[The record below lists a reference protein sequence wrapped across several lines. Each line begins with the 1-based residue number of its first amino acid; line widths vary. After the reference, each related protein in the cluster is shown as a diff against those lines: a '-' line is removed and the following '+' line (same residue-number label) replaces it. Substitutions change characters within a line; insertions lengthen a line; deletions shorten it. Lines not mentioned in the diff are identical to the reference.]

1 MSASRRISW
10 ELNGKVVLVTG
21 AGRGQGAEHTRR
33 LAELGA
39 RVVAA
44 DLDVARVE
52 AIVTELPTAAVATA
66 LDVRRAG
73 DWSAAVDLVRERFGR
88 LDVLVNNAGVA
99 PRAPLSELSEEELR
113 FVLDVDLI
121 GAILG
126 MRAVLPLMR
135 EHGGSIVNIAS
146 TAGMTGYAGGLAYA
160 AAKWGLR
167 GATRSAAKELGPLG
181 IRVNAICP
189 GAIDTAMVSEA
200 TRAGGGAVANLPI
213 ARVGRPDEV
222 SALVAFLASDASS
235 YCTGQDFVV
244 DGGALA

>member
-1 MSASRRISW
+1 M
-10 ELNGKVVLVTG
+10 TG

-52 AIVTELPTAAVATA
+52 AIVAELPTVAVATA

-235 YCTGQDFVV
+235 YCTGQDFVI

>member
-1 MSASRRISW
+1 M
-10 ELNGKVVLVTG
+10 TG
-21 AGRGQGAEHTRR
+21 AARGQGAEHTRR

-52 AIVTELPTAAVATA
+52 AIVAELPTAAVATA

>member
-52 AIVTELPTAAVATA
+52 AIVAELPTAAVATA

-235 YCTGQDFVV
+235 YCTGQDFVI

>member
-21 AGRGQGAEHTRR
+21 AARGQGAEHTRR

-52 AIVTELPTAAVATA
+52 AIVAELPTAAVATA

>member
-1 MSASRRISW
+1 MTRTSL
-10 ELNGKVVLVTG
+10 ELTGKVVLITG
-21 AGRGQGAEHTRR
+21 AGRGQGAEHARR
-33 LAELGA
+33 LAGLGA
-39 RVVAA
+39 RVVLA
-44 DLDVARVE
+44 DLDRAEVE
-52 AIVTELPTAAVATA
+52 AVAAELPAAAAVV
-66 LDVRRAG
+66 LDVRRAA
-73 DWSAAVDLVRERFGR
+73 DWRSAVASTRERFGR

-99 PRAPLSELSEEELR
+99 PRAPLAALTEEELR
-113 FVLDVDLI
+113 FVLDVNLI
-121 GAILG
+121 GAVLG
-126 MRAVLPLMR
+126 MQAVLPLMR
-135 EHGGSIVNIAS
+135 EHGGSIINIAS

-167 GATRSAAKELGPLG
+167 GATRSAAKELGALG

-235 YCTGQDFVV
+235 YCTGQDFVI